1 MPLPATPATRGIH
14 HITAIAPSASENL
27 RFYTEVLGLR
37 LVKRTVNFDDPHTY
51 HLYYGD
57 GIGTPGSLLTFFP
70 WERAPAGRPGR
81 GGITA
86 LAFAVP
92 SAALGFWTAR
102 LRSAGIDASALTR
115 FDEELIA
122 FRDPHGLPLELVAV
136 ENPAVGA
143 TWDGSPVP
151 DECRIAGIHSA
162 AATVPS
168 RRSSEPWLTEV
179 LGFRPLA
186 TEGRRTRFRAAGP
199 GPGPFY
205 DLIDAGDTPAGVS
218 GGGTV
223 HHIAFRAADAA
234 EQSRWRDRL
243 TAQGVPVT
251 PVIDRTYFRSIYF
264 RETGGVLMEI
274 ATDAPGFAVDEPVPE
289 LGQRLMLPSRYEAMR
304 VELERTLP
312 PLRDAAAPSTS
323 AGDGE
328 PGGDG

>member
-14 HITAIAPSASENL
+14 HITAIASSASENL
-27 RFYTEVLGLR
+27 QFYTQVLGLR

-57 GIGTPGSLLTFFP
+57 CIGTPGTLLTFFP

-81 GGITA
+81 GGVTA

-92 SAALGFWTAR
+92 SSALGFWAAR
-102 LRSAGIDASALTR
+102 LRAVGIAASTVTR

-122 FRDPHGLPLELVAV
+122 FRDPHGLPLELVAA
-136 ENPAVGA
+136 ENPAVVS
-143 TWDGSPVP
+143 TWNGSPVP
-151 DECRIAGIHSA
+151 DECRIGGLHSA
-162 AATVPS
+162 AATVAS
-168 RRSSEPWLTEV
+168 RRASEPWLTNV
-179 LGFRPLA
+179 LGLQA
-186 TEGRRTRFRAAGP
+186 LGTEGRRTRFRAVGP

-205 DLIDAGDTPAGVS
+205 DLVDGGDTPAGVS

-234 EQSRWRDRL
+234 EQARWRDLL

-264 RETGGVLMEI
+264 RETGGVLLEI
-274 ATDAPGFAVDEPVPE
+274 ATDAPGFAVDEPLSE
-289 LGQRLMLPSRYEAMR
+289 LGKRLMLPARYESMR

-312 PLRDAAAPSTS
+312 PLQDTATQPTS
-323 AGDGE
+323 AEVGE